1 MNLTDLQKELRSM
14 EERLSVL
21 QKEIEGMKPKTAEEK
36 KDLVPEYMTIT
47 PAANRNIHYLTA

>member
-21 QKEIEGMKPKTAEEK
+21 QKEIEGMKPKTAPGTTS
-36 KDLVPEYMTIT
+36 L
-47 PAANRNIHYLTA
+47 